1 MLTCAAVH
9 AQLAR
14 LRVQL
19 QQQGIALPEGPRVS
33 MDMHSGDKNPINT
46 SGELAVSLPVSHISP
61 RCVLLLRA
69 IPLPSLFTTSRM
81 VVSVLGL

>member
-1 MLTCAAVH
+1 MRQGRDGAGRLGMLRQDALTCAAVH

-33 MDMHSGDKNPINT
+33 MDMHPGDMPEVRKNSINT

-61 RCVLLLRA
+61 R
-69 IPLPSLFTTSRM
+69 
-81 VVSVLGL
+81 